1 MTACL
6 FYILWHY
13 CLLFCAFSFFAV
25 AKVRP
30 WLAHQAFRLYSA
42 LRLKN
47 LLYPFFQ
54 ESQGAVS
61 PTREQARKE
70 AERKMQ
76 RYTNKQ
82 KLVGTTME
90 AIQATTEPIDEQDHL
105 P

>member
-1 MTACL
+1 M
-6 FYILWHY
+6 
-13 CLLFCAFSFFAV
+13 
-25 AKVRP
+25 
-30 WLAHQAFRLYSA
+30 AHQAFRLYSA

>member
-1 MTACL
+1 MIGTSG
-6 FYILWHY
+6 ISIV
-13 CLLFCAFSFFAV
+13 FCIVS
-25 AKVRP
+25 KKP
-30 WLAHQAFRLYSA
+30 SSA
-42 LRLKN
+42 I
-47 LLYPFFQ
+47 FQ